1 MLPVMVDERTVLV
14 TGANGFVGS
23 HLADRL
29 LASGR
34 RVRALVRRSSDLKY
48 VPYGVELAYGDI
60 TDPHSLPPV
69 LEGVSAVY
77 HVAGLVASHRDASY
91 FEVNEGGTGNL
102 LRACLKSAP
111 GLDRFVLV
119 SSLAAAG
126 PSPSGVPV
134 GETDPPRPVSVY
146 GRSKLA
152 GEKVALAF
160 RDHLPV
166 TIVRPPIVYGPREAD
181 LFTFFEMIDQGI
193 APAFPRQKFYSLVHV
208 SDLVRGIE
216 MARES
221 EAAVGRTYN
230 LASASAASL
239 DGLFGA
245 IGRALGKTPWR
256 VPVPEP
262 ILRLVGGPVDA
273 LLPALGVRSRP
284 LADKVR
290 EMLPDYWVADT
301 TAARRDFGFRT
312 RVSLEAGVRDAVAS
326 YRSEGR
332 L

>member
-1 MLPVMVDERTVLV
+1 MVDERMVLV

-23 HLADRL
+23 HLVDRL

-48 VPYGVELAYGDI
+48 VAYGVEFVRGDI
-60 TDPHSLPPV
+60 TDPHCLPAA
-69 LEGVSAVY
+69 LEGVFAVY
-77 HVAGLVASHRDASY
+77 HVAGLVASHRNASY

-111 GLDRFVLV
+111 DLDRFVLV

-126 PSPSGVPV
+126 PSREGVPV
-134 GETDPPRPVSVY
+134 KETDRPRPVSVY

-152 GEKVALAF
+152 GERVALAF

-181 LFTFFEMIDQGI
+181 LFTFFEMIESGF
-193 APAFPRQKFYSLVHV
+193 APVFPKQKFYSMVHV
-208 SDLVRGIE
+208 SDLVAGIE

-221 EAAVGRTYN
+221 EATVGRTYH

-245 IGRALGKTPWR
+245 ISRALGKTPR
-256 VPVPEP
+256 RIPVPEP
-262 ILRLVGGPVDA
+262 VLRLLGGPVDTV
-273 LLPALGVRSRP
+273 LPALGVRTRP
-284 LADKVR
+284 VADKVR

-301 TAARRDFGFRT
+301 AAAHRDFGFRT
-312 RVSLEAGVRDAVAS
+312 RVSLEDGIRDTVRS

>member
-1 MLPVMVDERTVLV
+1 MLPVMVDERAVLV

-23 HLADRL
+23 HLVDSL

-34 RVRALVRRSSDLKY
+34 RVRALVRRSSNLRY
-48 VPYGVELAYGDI
+48 VPYGVELAYGDV
-60 TDPHSLPPV
+60 TEPHSLPPA
-69 LEGVSAVY
+69 LDGVAAVY
-77 HVAGLVASHRDASY
+77 HVAGLVAAHREASY
-91 FEVNEGGTGNL
+91 FHVNQAGTGNL
-102 LRACLKSAP
+102 LRACLKSA
-111 GLDRFVLV
+111 GDLERFVLV

-126 PSPSGVPV
+126 PSPCGVPV
-134 GETDPPRPVSVY
+134 KESDPPRPVSIY

-152 GEKVALAF
+152 GEKIARAF
-160 RDHLPV
+160 CDHLPI

-181 LFTFFEMIDQGI
+181 LFTFFEMIDRGV
-193 APAFPRQKFYSLVHV
+193 APAFPKEKFYSLVHV

-216 MARES
+216 LARES
-221 EAAVGRTYN
+221 RAAIGRTYN

-239 DGLFGA
+239 TGLFGA
-245 IGRALGKTPWR
+245 ISRALGKIPVR

-262 ILRLVGGPVDA
+262 ILRLLGSPVDA
-273 LLPALGVRSRP
+273 ILPALGVKSRP

-301 TAARRDFGFRT
+301 DAARRDLGFST
-312 RVSLEAGVRDAVAS
+312 QVTLDSGIRDAVAS
-326 YRSEGR
+326 YRSESR